1 MIYMR
6 GGGRLGWGG
15 RVVLFVAFLPLL
27 VLLAVVPVAISIRNN
42 LSNLLSILCE
52 WFEA

>member
-15 RVVLFVAFLPLL
+15 RVVLFGAFLPLL
-27 VLLAVVPVAISIRNN
+27 VLLAVVLLAISIRNN
-42 LSNLLSILCE
+42 LCNLLSILYE
-52 WFEA
+52 WLEA